1 MLEVPTWAQ
10 SSILIFATDEHIWQ
24 ISATKVWNRE
34 KPPLFCSALPD
45 SQLCSASNTRAL
57 RLACSAE
64 LAAGWIAVT
73 LPALP
78 VFSPHKAREQ
88 LWRPEMNG
96 RSTKESF
103 KFIWIKLERERQ
115 ECNNSS
121 GSNQKL
127 NWERKQCMWS
137 TNQKLTFLYLK
148 VVVTLHLH
156 WSLIETTG
164 TKGERRWRRIF
175 VRFEGSGCL
184 LAACSLHSCPALL
197 LLLLPS
203 TNATL

>member
-34 KPPLFCSALPD
+34 EPPLFCSALPD

-127 NWERKQCMWS
+127 NWETEQCMWS
-137 TNQKLTFLYLK
+137 PNQKLTFFIFESCG
-148 VVVTLHLH
+148 HLALALEPDRDN
-156 WSLIETTG
+156 WDKGWKEMKENLCPLRREWLPPSSLPA
-164 TKGERRWRRIF
+164 F
-175 VRFEGSGCL
+175 LSCF
-184 LAACSLHSCPALL
+184 AAPA
-197 LLLLPS
+197 P
-203 TNATL
+203 AFH